1 MSDVERTR
9 RIGENEALFRRVN
22 NAVEEIN
29 DAREVDLDELEI
41 ICECG
46 DPGCIERIPVSP
58 SEYQALRQE
67 PTHFAIRPGHV
78 IASVEQVIARNGR
91 YWTIE
96 KHEGRPARI
105 ARELEAREH
114 G

>member
-46 DPGCIERIPVSP
+46 DPGCVERIPVRLLNTRRSGR
-58 SEYQALRQE
+58 SRRTLRSGLA
-67 PTHFAIRPGHV
+67 T
-78 IASVEQVIARNGR
+78 
-91 YWTIE
+91 
-96 KHEGRPARI
+96 
-105 ARELEAREH
+105 
-114 G
+114 